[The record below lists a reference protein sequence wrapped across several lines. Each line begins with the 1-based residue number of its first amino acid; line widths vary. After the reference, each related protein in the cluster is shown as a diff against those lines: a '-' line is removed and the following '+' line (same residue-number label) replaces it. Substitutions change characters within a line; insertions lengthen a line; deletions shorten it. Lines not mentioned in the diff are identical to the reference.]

1 MGVPVGK
8 MKILAFA
15 ISDLLAGIGAVFSM
29 ATVGGT
35 TQTMGTFLEMKVAM
49 AVFFGGVL
57 VTGGTSAR
65 FYKVILGSLS
75 ISIIVYGLSLMGMSD
90 SHISQSVEGVLLL
103 LILFLTIITSR
114 NRGGREEKNA
124 ESALPDA

>member
-1 MGVPVGK
+1 
-8 MKILAFA
+8 
-15 ISDLLAGIGAVFSM
+15 
-29 ATVGGT
+29 
-35 TQTMGTFLEMKVAM
+35 MGTFLEMKVAM

>member
-1 MGVPVGK
+1 
-8 MKILAFA
+8 
-15 ISDLLAGIGAVFSM
+15 
-29 ATVGGT
+29 
-35 TQTMGTFLEMKVAM
+35 
-49 AVFFGGVL
+49 
-57 VTGGTSAR
+57 
-65 FYKVILGSLS
+65 
-75 ISIIVYGLSLMGMSD
+75 MGMSD